1 MLKSKKRVVI
11 IMSVIA
17 VLFVLLVLGSALFSL
32 QSVKIEF
39 ALIKT
44 ENSMLATYD
53 KDEMVKTGQFAY
65 GKNILFLNFDQS
77 IEQIEKAYPYAKVVK
92 VTRNFPN
99 SAVVYVTER
108 EPLFKVRQ
116 TDGSC
121 YVLDG
126 DLKVLSHSTG
136 QLSDVEESLP
146 EWNSFPIL
154 QGVEV
159 GSFIDNDELRQVIL
173 SISSAVVDDDVKLNM
188 SVMSSISLENI
199 QGSEDQLL
207 TIVLDDKVTIKITGT
222 NNLLEKALGAFNLYQ
237 TEVQAVP
244 EKYPDKTQVV
254 ITVTKNYSLENNLGI
269 SVSGGVIVQE

>member
-1 MLKSKKRVVI
+1 M
-11 IMSVIA
+11 
-17 VLFVLLVLGSALFSL
+17 
-32 QSVKIEF
+32 
-39 ALIKT
+39 
-44 ENSMLATYD
+44 
-53 KDEMVKTGQFAY
+53 
-65 GKNILFLNFDQS
+65 
-77 IEQIEKAYPYAKVVK
+77 
-92 VTRNFPN
+92 
-99 SAVVYVTER
+99 
-108 EPLFKVRQ
+108 
-116 TDGSC
+116 
-121 YVLDG
+121 
-126 DLKVLSHSTG
+126 
-136 QLSDVEESLP
+136 P
-146 EWNSFPIL
+146 EWNSFPIP

-188 SVMSSISLENI
+188 SVMLSISLENI

-207 TIVLDDKVTIKITGT
+207 TIVLDDLVTIKITGT